1 MSSAETPSAG
11 DAKEVLLSLGS
22 NAGDRRKFLKNGLD
36 RLCRSGFNLQAV
48 SPTVES
54 PAQLPIDAPAEWNR
68 PYLNLVAIGST
79 NLDFKLFTDNCKRIQ
94 LEIGKSLESKWCP
107 RNLDI
112 DLFCWRDVVNFKQNC
127 HCTLADFLKRPYVLS
142 PLVHLAPNWHAL
154 GDDKNTALAMSVSDY
169 AEFHIPQ
176 WMGIVNLTPDSFSDG
191 GKYRNLDDLEQSVER
206 MIECGVNII
215 DIGAESTRPNAGPLT
230 DREEWQR
237 LELPLE
243 RIIEI
248 CRLADLGPSI
258 SVDTYHPLTAEKALE
273 RDVDIIND
281 VTGLGDPDMIELARK
296 SGKQFIAMHSLAVPV
311 DPDVGMGSEVDVC
324 EVFEQWVQERQR
336 LWESKGL
343 DLNQVIIDPGIG
355 FGKNSLQSLQLMRS
369 VARFRRLG
377 HRVLVGH
384 SRKRHMR
391 SFARQIGNSLDI
403 ETIGAT
409 LGLCAQ
415 SVDIIRVHDVE
426 SHLRAHLS
434 YAHTLPYWSEA

>member
-1 MSSAETPSAG
+1 MGSAEAPSSSY
-11 DAKEVLLSLGS
+11 AKEVLLSLGS
-22 NAGDRRKFLKNGLD
+22 NAGDRKKFLKNGLD
-36 RLCRSGFNLQAV
+36 KLCRSGFNLQEV

-54 PAQLPIDAPAEWNR
+54 PAQLPIDAQAEWNR

-79 NLDFKLFTDNCKRIQ
+79 NLDFNSFTDNCKRIQ
-94 LEIGKSLESKWCP
+94 LEIGKPVESKWSP

-112 DLFCWRDVVNFKQNC
+112 DLFCWRDAVNSKQNY
-127 HCTLADFLKRPYVLS
+127 HCTRTDFLKRPYVLS
-142 PLVHLAPNWHAL
+142 PLVHIAPNWHAL
-154 GDDKNTALAMSVSDY
+154 DGDTALAMSLSDY
-169 AEFHIPQ
+169 VEFHIPQ

-191 GKYRNLDDLEQSVER
+191 GKYRDLDDLEQSVKR

-215 DIGAESTRPNAGPLT
+215 DIGAESTRPNAEPLT
-230 DREEWQR
+230 DSEEWQR
-237 LELPLE
+237 LKLPLE

-248 CRLADLGPSI
+248 CRCADLGPKV
-258 SVDTYHPLTAEKALE
+258 SVDTYHPLTAERALE

-281 VTGLGDPDMIELARK
+281 VTGLGNPDMIELARE
-296 SGKQFIAMHSLAVPV
+296 SGKHFIAMHSLTVPV
-311 DPDVGMGSEVDVC
+311 DPSVGVGSGVDVC

-384 SRKRHMR
+384 SRKRFMR
-391 SFARQIGNSLDI
+391 SFARQIGNSFDI

-426 SHLRAHLS
+426 SHLRAYLS
-434 YAHTLPYWSEA
+434 YAHTLSNRSEA